1 MCWLSCFILFWNT
14 KYNTP
19 RTFCLADYSVVFCD
33 MCRVSAFAYL
43 HLPLKLH
50 TSPRVQPLG
59 QIHYPF
65 SYQLTGLVS
74 LWSQHHLLLSICSGY
89 PCGPVSRRSFHNIQ
103 RHCYNHRSYQWS
115 LPRGSEQACLSE
127 LFLVA
132 ELCRH
137 TSFGCVTTVILRN
150 AGRTIRYRT
159 LSCPC
164 ILIHLHTSTTSPCWA
179 PMCMCIRTF

>member
-19 RTFCLADYSVVFCD
+19 RSFCLANYSDVFCD
-33 MCRVSAFAYL
+33 QCRVSAFAYL

-50 TSPRVQPLG
+50 ASPWLRHLG
-59 QIHYPF
+59 HAHYPF
-65 SYQLTGLVS
+65 PYQLTKLVS
-74 LWSQHHLLLSICSGY
+74 HRSQHHLLLSIYSSS
-89 PCGPVSRRSFHNIQ
+89 PCGLVSKRSSLCTL

-137 TSFGCVTTVILRN
+137 TSFGSLTGVILRN
-150 AGRTIRYRT
+150 AGQTIRYRT
-159 LSCPC
+159 LSCPKY
-164 ILIHLHTSTTSPCWA
+164 LL
-179 PMCMCIRTF
+179 

>member
-1 MCWLSCFILFWNT
+1 MCWLSCFVLFWNT

-19 RTFCLADYSVVFCD
+19 RSFCLANYSDVFCD
-33 MCRVSAFAYL
+33 QCRVSAFAYL
-43 HLPLKLH
+43 HQPLKLR

-65 SYQLTGLVS
+65 SYQLTGLVL

-115 LPRGSEQACLSE
+115 DPHGPKQACLHE
-127 LFLVA
+127 PLLA
-132 ELCRH
+132 DLCRH
-137 TSFGCVTTVILRN
+137 TSFGCVTTLILRN
-150 AGRTIRYRT
+150 AGRTQRYRT
-159 LSCPC
+159 INCPKY
-164 ILIHLHTSTTSPCWA
+164 LL
-179 PMCMCIRTF
+179 

>member
-1 MCWLSCFILFWNT
+1 
-14 KYNTP
+14 
-19 RTFCLADYSVVFCD
+19 

-65 SYQLTGLVS
+65 SYQLTGLVL
-74 LWSQHHLLLSICSGY
+74 LWSQHHLLLSIYSSSPWY
-89 PCGPVSRRSFHNIQ
+89 NLRLVSKRSFHNIQ

-115 LPRGSEQACLSE
+115 LPCGSEQACLSE

-159 LSCPC
+159 LSCPKYLLYDKHEC
-164 ILIHLHTSTTSPCWA
+164 LSTK
-179 PMCMCIRTF
+179 FG